1 MSRFVTNSRKKV
13 VQNEQSDGISVAI
26 LSAGCGSKIKSYEP
40 RSLLK
45 INNEDYLIDYQLETI
60 ANFFV
65 KPEII
70 TVVGCYANKV
80 IKKIK
85 GKCRI
90 VENQM
95 YEETNASESMRLALN
110 NSSMSSFMFI
120 HGDILFD
127 ANCLNAE
134 YSHSFII
141 TDSKKMIG
149 ENEIGVTIVDNK
161 ASIMSY
167 GLPTKWAQIAFFTGK
182 ELKILNGIFQRFEE
196 KDRKKLSFEI
206 INEVISN
213 GGVFHCYEPNK
224 MKIKEIDTIKDI
236 E

>member
-1 MSRFVTNSRKKV
+1 MTRFITNIRKKA

-45 INNEDYLIDYQLETI
+45 VQSEEFLIDCQLDVI
-60 ANFFV
+60 GNFFV

-70 TVVGCYANKV
+70 TVVGCHANKV

-90 VENQM
+90 VENQIH
-95 YEETNASESMRLALN
+95 EDTNASESMRLAFN
-110 NSSMSSFMFI
+110 NSTMSSFMFI

-127 ANCLNAE
+127 ANCLNVE
-134 YSHSFII
+134 YTNSFVIV
-141 TDSKKMIG
+141 DSKKMIG
-149 ENEIGVTIVDNK
+149 ENEIGVTVVDNK

-182 ELKILNGIFQRFEE
+182 ELKILGSIFQKFEE

-206 INEVISN
+206 INEVIAN
-213 GGVFHCYEPNK
+213 GGTFHCYEPNK

>member
-1 MSRFVTNSRKKV
+1 MTRFITNIRKKT

-45 INNEDYLIDYQLETI
+45 IKNEGFLIDCQLDI
-60 ANFFV
+60 ISNFFV

-70 TVVGCYANKV
+70 TVVGCHANKV

-90 VENQM
+90 VENQIH
-95 YEETNASESMRLALN
+95 EDTNASESMRLAFN
-110 NSSMSSFMFI
+110 NSTMSNFMFV

-134 YSHSFII
+134 YANSFII
-141 TDSKKMIG
+141 VDSKKMIG
-149 ENEIGVTIVDNK
+149 ENEIGVTIVDDK

-167 GLPTKWAQIAFFTGK
+167 GLPIKWAQIAFFTGK
-182 ELKILNGIFQRFEE
+182 ELKILGSIFQKFEE
-196 KDRKKLSFEI
+196 KDKKKLSFEI
-206 INEVISN
+206 INEVIAN
-213 GGVFHCYEPNK
+213 GGIFQCYEPNK